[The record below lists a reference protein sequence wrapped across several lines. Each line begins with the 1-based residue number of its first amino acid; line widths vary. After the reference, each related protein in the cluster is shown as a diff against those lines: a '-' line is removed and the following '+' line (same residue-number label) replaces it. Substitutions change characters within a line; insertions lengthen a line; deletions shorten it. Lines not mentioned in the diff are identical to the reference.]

1 MSRTLDFLGLAAAL
15 FTAVFVVYI
24 MVRWPPGRDP
34 RPMAPALALAIA
46 FFFLKL
52 PVAMEWPI
60 DFAREREIAWK
71 IWFIVVFANFL
82 LFAYLYGNRL
92 ADKGPGGPCAV
103 KREGNE
109 LPTIG
114 NKGV

>member
-1 MSRTLDFLGLAAAL
+1 MSRILDFLGLAAAL
-15 FTAVFVVYI
+15 LTALFIIYI
-24 MVRWPPGRDP
+24 MFKWPPGRDP

-52 PVAMEWPI
+52 PLAMEWEL
-60 DFAREREIAWK
+60 DFVKEREYAWK
-71 IWFIVVFANFL
+71 IWYIVVFANFL

-109 LPTIG
+109 IPLT
-114 NKGV
+114 KKV

>member
-1 MSRTLDFLGLAAAL
+1 MSRILDFLGLAAAL
-15 FTAVFVVYI
+15 LTALFIIYI
-24 MVRWPPGRDP
+24 MFKWPPGRDP

-52 PVAMEWPI
+52 PLAMEWEL
-60 DFAREREIAWK
+60 DFVKEREYAWK
-71 IWFIVVFANFL
+71 IWYIVVFANFL

-109 LPTIG
+109 IPLV
-114 NKGV
+114 KKV